1 MATCTVPQVVPSP
14 AEDAAALLKAFQ
26 GWGTDEQA
34 VIAILAHRDAAQRKR
49 ITLKYEEM
57 YNESLMQRLKS
68 ELSGDFERAMCH
80 WILDPVERQ
89 AVMANA
95 ATKCIL
101 EEYPVVIEIAC
112 ANSTAELVAVKEA
125 YHALYKCSLEE
136 DVAAAT
142 TGNLRSLLLALV
154 STYRYDGDDVN
165 MGLARSEAKIIH
177 EAVRNGAADHEEL
190 IRIVGT
196 RSKAQLNATFGC
208 FKDEHSSSIT
218 KALPRGTDPTG
229 YLRALRTAVRCI
241 ADSNKYFAKVLR
253 NATCESGTDEDSLTR
268 VVVMHAEK
276 DMKGIS
282 SAFRRRSSVTLEQA
296 IAKETSGDYRSF
308 LMALLGS

>member
-1 MATCTVPQVVPSP
+1 MATNTVSQVVPS

-34 VIAILAHRDAAQRKR
+34 VIAILAHRDAAQRKQ
-49 ITLKYEEM
+49 IMLKYEQM
-57 YNESLMQRLKS
+57 YSESLMQRLQS
-68 ELSGDFERAMCH
+68 ELSGDFERAMYH
-80 WILDPVERQ
+80 WMLDPVERQ

-95 ATKCIL
+95 ATKCIQ
-101 EEYPVVIEIAC
+101 EEFPVIIEIAC
-112 ANSTAELVAVKEA
+112 ANSSAELIAVKKA
-125 YHALYKCSLEE
+125 YHVLYKSSLEE
-136 DVAAAT
+136 DVAART

-165 MGLARSEAKIIH
+165 MGLANSEAKIVH
-177 EAVRNGAADHEEL
+177 EAVSNGTTDQEEL

-196 RSKAQLNATFGC
+196 RSKAQLNATFIC
-208 FKDEHSSSIT
+208 FKDEHSTSIT
-218 KALPRGTDPTG
+218 KALPHGADPTG
-229 YLRALRTAVRCI
+229 YLRALRTSVRCL
-241 ADSNKYFAKVLR
+241 ADANKYFAKVLR
-253 NATCESGTDEDSLTR
+253 NAMRDSGTDEDSLTR

-276 DMKGIS
+276 DMKGIR
-282 SAFRRRSSVTLEQA
+282 SAFQRRSTVSLEEA